1 VTGNFRTSTRNLSD
15 GRGELLAEHR
25 ACYESPA
32 HEPGVIR
39 LDTSGEA
46 EDAVERVTTAIDS
59 T

>member
-1 VTGNFRTSTRNLSD
+1 MMRAQRAAA
-15 GRGELLAEHR
+15 LLAEHR
-25 ACYESPA
+25 ARYESPA

-59 T
+59 R